1 MDITLYNTLTRQK
14 EVFQPLRPGKVGLY
28 TCGPTVYWFAHIGNL
43 RAYLFAD
50 VLRRVLEFN
59 DLEVNHIMNITD
71 VGHLVG
77 DGDDGEDKLEVGA
90 KREGKTAWDIA
101 EFYTQAFLKDSKAL
115 NILPATKYTKAT
127 DHIQEQIAM
136 IQKLE
141 ENGFTY
147 QTSDGIYFDTSKLA
161 DYGRLGGQKAEEKEA
176 GARVEMGEKKSAT
189 DFALWK
195 MSVRKD
201 GHPEPVEGSSQKRQ
215 MEWDS
220 PWGVGFP
227 GWHIECSAMST
238 KYLGQTF
245 DLHTGGIDHIP
256 VHHENELAQTKGAY
270 GTLQANYWI
279 HSEFLTVDG
288 GKMSKSL
295 GNLYTLDG
303 LVKKGFDP
311 MAYRY
316 LVLGAHYRSKLNFTF
331 ESLEA
336 SQNALHRLRSSVREW
351 ENGGEVNSE
360 YETAFRSAMNDDLN
374 TSQALALV
382 WKLVDD
388 DNLSSSSKSATLLF
402 FDRVLGLGLENVI
415 GHKREISSEVQHLI
429 QARDEARSE
438 KDWGASDKLRDEI
451 TSHGFEVMD
460 TPEGTKVK

>member
-1 MDITLYNTLTRQK
+1 MDIKLYNTLTREK
-14 EVFQPLRPGKVGLY
+14 EVFQPIHAGKVGLY

-43 RAYLFAD
+43 RAFLFAD
-50 VLRRVLEFN
+50 VLRRVLQFN
-59 DLEVNHIMNITD
+59 DLVVTQIMNITD

-77 DGDDGEDKLEVGA
+77 DGDEGEDKLEVGA
-90 KREGKTAWDIA
+90 KRDGKTAWDIA
-101 EFYTQAFLKDSKAL
+101 EFYTQAFLKDSDAL

-127 DHIQEQIAM
+127 DHIPEQIEM

-176 GARVEMGEKKSAT
+176 GARVEMGEKRNAT

-195 MSVRKD
+195 FS
-201 GHPEPVEGSSQKRQ
+201 PEGEQRQ
-215 MEWDS
+215 MEWNS

-245 DLHTGGIDHIP
+245 DIHTGGIDHIA
-256 VHHENELAQTKGAY
+256 VHHENELAQTEGAY
-270 GTLQANYWI
+270 GTLQANFWL

-288 GKMSKSL
+288 GRMGKSL
-295 GNLYTLDG
+295 GNLFTLDD
-303 LVKKGFDP
+303 LVKKGFDV

-336 SQNALHRLRSSVREW
+336 SQNALTRLRSVVRTW
-351 ENGGEVNSE
+351 ELGGEVSSE
-360 YETAFRSAMNDDLN
+360 YETAFCSAVNDDLN
-374 TSQALALV
+374 TSQALAIV

-388 DNLSSSSKSATLLF
+388 GELDFASKSATLLL
-402 FDRVLGLGLENVI
+402 FDRILGLGLGADV
-415 GHKREISSEVQHLI
+415 GHKLEISPKVQSLI
-429 QARDEARSE
+429 QARDEARAN
-438 KDWGASDKLRDEI
+438 KDWKTSDALRDEI
-451 TSHGFEVMD
+451 ASYGFEVMD